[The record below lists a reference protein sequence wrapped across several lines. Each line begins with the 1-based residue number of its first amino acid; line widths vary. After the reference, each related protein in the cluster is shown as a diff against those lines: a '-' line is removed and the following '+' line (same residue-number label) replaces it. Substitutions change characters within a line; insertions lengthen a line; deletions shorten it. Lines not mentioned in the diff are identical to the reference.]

1 MSKQKQEPQRLD
13 NAGVPYLY
21 PKGFSLLGNADGTD
35 GKTDK
40 AVHEEW
46 VGAA

>member
-35 GKTDK
+35 AMTET
-40 AVHEEW
+40 AVEEGLE
-46 VGAA
+46 VAA